1 MAETFEPNVP
11 WHRLHDPPV
20 HPGGPKAP
28 LTVRP
33 SSLQEIIDICERKP
47 DRGRLHALGS
57 HWALSEAARS
67 DSVFIETHDPDDAN
81 PALGRTLPDVIPHRM
96 DASRLEFMAQQQH
109 PAATY
114 VHIESGKRICQLY
127 AELDQ
132 VDPLTSADTLA
143 GWMAL
148 ERQNR
153 GYAGPWGF
161 ATMGGA
167 GGQTVVGALITGT
180 HGGDFDRPPLADS
193 VTAMHLV
200 TDGGKHYW
208 IERQSALRFADPAQL
223 TELYGADEYG
233 GPSNFEV
240 LRDDDVFNAVL
251 VSAGRFGVIYSIVL
265 QAVPQY
271 TLYERQVLRDWDQV
285 KSLIANQASQL
296 YSDDPVP
303 YDSSFRFVSRVTGGT
318 RYLQVAVCLAKH
330 GNFTK
335 NRVSVSQRWQAE
347 LPANPAGRAQRV
359 GPIVTP
365 NDPLLNAPR
374 FKYAGASHPYHTADR
389 PDAVATPSFLEIAC
403 TNADFVKGLL
413 QATVDELEQ
422 FADSDGA
429 VVGVGIAAVAA
440 AGGGGLLALLGV
452 FALVIALLKAI
463 IDAFPHNAPLGATM
477 EHIRHTLLDGEDTRG
492 LGLMVWQMIGLAI
505 FESLQ
510 AAGDKQAISYAIMDS
525 HDYLDVGCEQ
535 VGDSIEVFFDATDPM
550 LIAFI
555 DLLIDFEM
563 RQEITSGRAF
573 VGYASLRFTGQT
585 QALIGMQKWPLT
597 CSVEI
602 AGLGGVAGTTE
613 LIEHAHSLALNHN
626 VGAILHWGQHN
637 EQTAADTERI
647 FSAPVNPPASNL
659 GRWRAALGQ
668 LTDDGQLD
676 GFSSAFTRQTG
687 LEVT

>member
-11 WHRLHDPPV
+11 WHRFHDPPV
-20 HPGGPKAP
+20 HPGGPRAP
-28 LTVRP
+28 RTVRP
-33 SSLQEIIDICERKP
+33 GSLKDIIDICKRQP

-67 DSVFIETHDPDDAN
+67 DSVFIETHDPDYVY
-81 PALGRTLPDVIPHRM
+81 PALGRTLWDVIPLRM
-96 DASRLEFMAQQQH
+96 DGRRREWMAQQQE
-109 PAATY
+109 PTATY
-114 VHIESGKRICQLY
+114 VHIEAGKRICQLY

-132 VDPLTSADTLA
+132 VDPLTSAGTLA

-161 ATMGGA
+161 ATLGGA

-180 HGGDFDRPPLADS
+180 HGGDFDRPPLADA
-193 VTAMHLV
+193 VVAMHLV

-208 IERQSALRFADPAQL
+208 IERQTRRFANFTKL
-223 TELYGADEYG
+223 VELYGADQYG

-240 LRDDDVFNAVL
+240 LQNDDVFNAVL
-251 VSAGRFGVIYSIVL
+251 VSAGRFGVIYSVVL
-265 QAVPQY
+265 EAVPQY
-271 TLYERQVLRDWDQV
+271 TLYERQVLGEWDQV
-285 KSLIANQASQL
+285 KGLIADQASQL

-303 YDSSFRFVSRVTGGT
+303 YDSGFRFAAPVTGGT
-318 RYLQVAVCLAKH
+318 RFLQVVVCLAKH
-330 GNFTK
+330 SNFTN
-335 NRVSVSQRWQAE
+335 NRVSVTQRWQAG

-359 GPIVTP
+359 GPVVTP
-365 NDPLLNAPR
+365 SDPVLNAPR
-374 FKYAGASHPYHTADR
+374 FRYAGASHPYHTADR
-389 PDAVATPSFLEIAC
+389 PDAVAAPSFLEIAC
-403 TNADFVKGLL
+403 TNGDFIKGVL
-413 QATVDELEQ
+413 QATVEELEQ
-422 FADSDGA
+422 FVESHGA
-429 VVGVGIAAVAA
+429 VVGAGIAAVAA
-440 AGGGGLLALLGV
+440 AGGGGLLALLGF
-452 FALVIALLKAI
+452 FAVVIALLKAL

-477 EHIRHTLLDGEDTRG
+477 ENIRHTLLDGHDTRG

-510 AAGDKQAISYAIMDS
+510 APGDKQAISYAVMDS
-525 HDYLDVGCEQ
+525 HDYLDVGCQ
-535 VGDSIEVFFDATDPM
+535 KVGDSIEVFFDATDSM

-555 DLLIDFEM
+555 DRLIDFEM
-563 RQEITSGRAF
+563 RQELLHGRAF

-613 LIEHAHSLALNHN
+613 LIQFAHRLALNHN

-647 FSAPVNPPASNL
+647 FSAPANPPASNL

-668 LTDDGQLD
+668 LTDNGKLD